1 MFPCLMARNEI
12 PRPLGEGWK
21 SLTHVLSLPSSSA
34 SDLALLLLP
43 RHSSLRGLFV
53 PLPHH
58 LCLRALLPDVSL
70 PLVSRPSAR
79 RRFMGP
85 VARPVGDVSLRVV
98 VVSPRGDHLV
108 APLLTP
114 ISHMRATRRL
124 LARFSVMVPCV

>member
-12 PRPLGEGWK
+12 PRPLGGGWK
-21 SLTHVLSLPSSSA
+21 SLTRVLSLPSSSA

-43 RHSSLRGLFV
+43 RPSSLWGLSV

-58 LCLRALLPDVSL
+58 LRLRALLPDVSL
-70 PLVSRPSAR
+70 PSVPRPSAR

-85 VARPVGDVSLRVV
+85 VARPAGDVSLRVV
-98 VVSPRGDHLV
+98 VVSSRGDHLV

-114 ISHMRATRRL
+114 ISHMRAARRL
-124 LARFSVMVPCV
+124 LARFSVPCV